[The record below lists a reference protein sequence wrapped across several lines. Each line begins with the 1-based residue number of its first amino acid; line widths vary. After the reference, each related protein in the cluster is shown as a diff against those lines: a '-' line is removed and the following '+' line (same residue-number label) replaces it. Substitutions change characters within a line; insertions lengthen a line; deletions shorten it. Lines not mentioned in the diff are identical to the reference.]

1 MVANKLLSFTP
12 FQTNC
17 MQKVIDSSI
26 EEKILSLIPQQ
37 KPFRFIDEIFEVNED
52 FISGCYTFREDE
64 FFYEGHF
71 PGFPVTPGVI
81 LTECMAQIGLVA
93 MAIFILNQ
101 TGEGDENC
109 KTLFTSSEVNFRR
122 MVEPGDKVI
131 VSSTKK
137 YFRMKKLCCDVKMET
152 PAGELICSGTLSGMF
167 VKE

>member
-1 MVANKLLSFTP
+1 
-12 FQTNC
+12 

-64 FFYEGHF
+64 FFYAGHF

-122 MVEPGDKVI
+122 APKRC
-131 VSSTKK
+131 K
-137 YFRMKKLCCDVKMET
+137 KKLSSEIILVGWDSPET
-152 PAGELICSGTLSGMF
+152 VSLLLWFDSVQFLASGLDESIGS
-167 VKE
+167 

>member
-1 MVANKLLSFTP
+1 
-12 FQTNC
+12 

-26 EEKILSLIPQQ
+26 EEKILNLIPQQ

-52 FISGCYTFREDE
+52 SISGCYTFREDE

-93 MAIFILNQ
+93 LAIYILVNVDD
-101 TGEGDENC
+101 GNENC
-109 KTLFTSSEVNFRR
+109 KTLFTSSDVNFRR
-122 MVEPGDKVI
+122 MVKPGDKVI
-131 VSSTKK
+131 VKSEKK

-152 PAGELICSGTLSGMF
+152 PEGELICSATLSGMF
-167 VKE
+167 IKE